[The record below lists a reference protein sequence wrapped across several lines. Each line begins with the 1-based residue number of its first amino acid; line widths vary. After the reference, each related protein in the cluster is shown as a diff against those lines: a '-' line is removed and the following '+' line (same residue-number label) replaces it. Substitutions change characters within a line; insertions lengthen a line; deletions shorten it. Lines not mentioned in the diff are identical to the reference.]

1 MLQDNIVS
9 TSDES
14 IPIVPRN
21 QVTIVVN
28 MNNFYPRRGP
38 LCPHGRIYAATF
50 DSQTGIVTTFLT
62 YDEHVPNLK
71 VYTYDAIIICHYC
84 YLSEKKILDDLFATP
99 AFQTWKANF
108 LAQHT

>member
-38 LCPHGRIYAATF
+38 LCPHGRIPT
-50 DSQTGIVTTFLT
+50 
-62 YDEHVPNLK
+62 
-71 VYTYDAIIICHYC
+71 
-84 YLSEKKILDDLFATP
+84 
-99 AFQTWKANF
+99 FQTWKARF